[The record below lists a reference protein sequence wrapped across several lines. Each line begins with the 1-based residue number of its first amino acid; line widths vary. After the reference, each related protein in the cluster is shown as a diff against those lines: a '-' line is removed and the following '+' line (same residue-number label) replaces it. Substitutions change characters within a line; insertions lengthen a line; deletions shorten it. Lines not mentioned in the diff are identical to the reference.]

1 MKKILYILLASLL
14 AGFSQHGIAQKLAP
28 VDAALYQNLE
38 FDMPKVEVPQFPDF
52 TVNLPDVGG
61 KADGIFDNSEAFSKA
76 INKVTEAGGGKVEV
90 PRGIWFTGPIEL
102 KSNVNLHLQEE
113 ALVIFSA
120 NFDDYELVETSFE
133 GLNTL
138 RNQSP
143 ISALNAENIAITGKG
158 VIDGSGDA
166 WRPVKK
172 GKMAPANWK
181 KLVKSGGVLSED
193 GEMWFPSESSLKGY
207 TSSSNFNVPDLID
220 SEELQS
226 VKDFL
231 RPVMVSIRNCKNVL
245 LDGPTFQNSPA
256 WNLHPVMSENIVIRN
271 LTVRNPWY
279 SQNGDGLDL
288 ESCRNVLIYNNSF
301 DVGDDAI
308 CLKSGKNEAG
318 RERAMPT
325 ENVVISNNTVYHA
338 HGGFVVGSEMSGG
351 VNNIHVSNCTFIGT
365 DSGVRFK
372 STRGR
377 GGLVENIFI
386 SNIDM
391 IDIGSEAVRF
401 NMFYN
406 GNSPVLDPDEDA
418 KNEERDEKLEEVSEK
433 TPIFRN
439 IFLKNITSTG
449 SKKAGI
455 MVGLP
460 EMKLENAELEN
471 AVFEA
476 EEGFTLIDAQKVR
489 LKNVKILL
497 ENGPSLVIYNSSDI
511 SVEKLEINETNASEA
526 IQVLGKIN
534 NIDLSKSGVS
544 EEQIRYG
551 KKISST
557 EKSRSKLI
565 EVTNSEELI
574 AALDEPK
581 PGDSIVLRPGN
592 YQIEQRLYI
601 NDSGDKDRK
610 IYLFADSVSER
621 PLLDFSALTEDSS
634 HQGIVLKADNWHI
647 RGLRVFKAGDNGMQ
661 VRGNNNVIEF
671 CSFSECADT
680 GLQLDDG
687 ASNNTILNCDS
698 YFNADSKL
706 ENADGFAV
714 KMDVGSGNRFIGCR
728 SWNNLDDGWDGY
740 LREADNI
747 QTTYE
752 NCWAFN
758 NGFLKNGKKSRGDG
772 NGFKTGGSD
781 LKKRSHNATF
791 FQCIAV
797 NNASDGFD
805 HNSNRGEIS
814 ILNCSAT
821 GNGRN
826 FAFAEK
832 NSLRKIT
839 ILNSLVLGELGKYNA
854 ETEKVEN
861 NSWQLDF
868 SISENDFDS
877 MESAELSAPRQK
889 DGSLPEI
896 SFFRPK
902 LNSKAA
908 TAGRPLDNSASG
920 CCTYLGALKPIEN

>member
-1 MKKILYILLASLL
+1 
-14 AGFSQHGIAQKLAP
+14 
-28 VDAALYQNLE
+28 
-38 FDMPKVEVPQFPDF
+38 MPKVEVPQFPDF

-102 KSNVNLHLQEE
+102 KSNVNLHLQEG

-120 NFDDYELVETSFE
+120 NFEDYELVETSFE

-158 VIDGSGDA
+158 VIDGSGNA

-256 WNLHPVMSENIVIRN
+256 WNLHPLMSENIVIRN

-318 RERAMPT
+318 RERGMPT

-418 KNEERDEKLEEVSEK
+418 KNEERDEKLVEVSEK
-433 TPIFRN
+433 HP
-439 IFLKNITSTG
+439 
-449 SKKAGI
+449 
-455 MVGLP
+455 
-460 EMKLENAELEN
+460 
-471 AVFEA
+471 
-476 EEGFTLIDAQKVR
+476 
-489 LKNVKILL
+489 
-497 ENGPSLVIYNSSDI
+497 
-511 SVEKLEINETNASEA
+511 
-526 IQVLGKIN
+526 
-534 NIDLSKSGVS
+534 
-544 EEQIRYG
+544 
-551 KKISST
+551 
-557 EKSRSKLI
+557 
-565 EVTNSEELI
+565 
-574 AALDEPK
+574 
-581 PGDSIVLRPGN
+581 
-592 YQIEQRLYI
+592 
-601 NDSGDKDRK
+601 
-610 IYLFADSVSER
+610 
-621 PLLDFSALTEDSS
+621 
-634 HQGIVLKADNWHI
+634 
-647 RGLRVFKAGDNGMQ
+647 
-661 VRGNNNVIEF
+661 
-671 CSFSECADT
+671 FSE
-680 GLQLDDG
+680 
-687 ASNNTILNCDS
+687 
-698 YFNADSKL
+698 
-706 ENADGFAV
+706 
-714 KMDVGSGNRFIGCR
+714 
-728 SWNNLDDGWDGY
+728 
-740 LREADNI
+740 
-747 QTTYE
+747 
-752 NCWAFN
+752 
-758 NGFLKNGKKSRGDG
+758 
-772 NGFKTGGSD
+772 
-781 LKKRSHNATF
+781 TF
-791 FQCIAV
+791 
-797 NNASDGFD
+797 S
-805 HNSNRGEIS
+805 
-814 ILNCSAT
+814 
-821 GNGRN
+821 
-826 FAFAEK
+826 
-832 NSLRKIT
+832 
-839 ILNSLVLGELGKYNA
+839 
-854 ETEKVEN
+854 
-861 NSWQLDF
+861 
-868 SISENDFDS
+868 
-877 MESAELSAPRQK
+877 
-889 DGSLPEI
+889 
-896 SFFRPK
+896 
-902 LNSKAA
+902 
-908 TAGRPLDNSASG
+908 
-920 CCTYLGALKPIEN
+920 